1 MERIKI
7 AQTGDREIIVRNVHK
22 HFGKKEI
29 LKGINFHLPDGENL
43 AIIGPNGSGK
53 TTLLRT
59 LASIYLP
66 DKGSIQIGPYDL
78 VTQTRQA
85 RSLLSYVSPNLSF
98 HKKLTLRETL
108 DYFSK
113 LQGVSWRDELDLM
126 DDVDLTKML
135 DSPIEGFSEGQKAM
149 TRFIIALM
157 KKPKILVLDEITA
170 TLDVKKKENVIQYVY
185 DLDKKRGLTILL
197 IDHDP
202 SVVDRLCEKLLLMTR
217 DGKVMDYGDTHEIIK
232 QIPYAFDIKVVP
244 NPSID
249 LNKFVKEIGF
259 AYRTMG
265 QLVQFYA
272 KTKDEV
278 DEITS
283 ELLRRKWKGKDRIRE
298 FNVSAL
304 SMEDIYWHYLLLLGI
319 PIEDKT
325 KGESIGEFI

>member
-1 MERIKI
+1 MSNV
-7 AQTGDREIIVRNVHK
+7 GDREVIVKDVHK
-22 HFGKKEI
+22 YFGKKHV
-29 LKGINFHLPDGENL
+29 LKGISFHLPDEENL

-66 DKGSIQIGPYDL
+66 DKGSIQIGRYDL
-78 VTQTRQA
+78 VTQTREA

-108 DYFSK
+108 DYFSS
-113 LQGVSWRDELDLM
+113 LQGVSWHDQDDLM
-126 DDVDLTKML
+126 DKVDLSKML

-149 TRFIIALM
+149 TRFVIALM

-170 TLDVKKKENVIQYVY
+170 TLDVKKKESVIQYIY

-249 LNKFVKEIGF
+249 VNKFVQELGF
-259 AYRTMG
+259 PYRTMG
-265 QLVQFYA
+265 QLVQLYA
-272 KTKDEV
+272 ETKDEV

-283 ELLRRKWKGKDRIRE
+283 ELLRRKWKGKEGQEILE

-304 SMEDIYWHYLLLLGI
+304 SMEDIYWHYLLLLNI
-319 PIEDKT
+319 PIEDRT
-325 KGESIGEFI
+325 KGESVGKFS